1 MDDGGYLAPWP
12 RRSLRLVARLLRRP
26 EPGRVAPG
34 AGTDAVRALPARL
47 RHRRHPGAGGRRDQG
62 GAPNRAQAARPRP
75 LRRPPDAPGD
85 PQGARRRARPAR
97 SGGDVTGVGG
107 VTPRQTGDTAPDP
120 RMRWWG
126 WGVDRDAMRLP
137 DDAQALIEGGL
148 GVKEP
153 PQARV
158 ELDAIALPP
167 SRLDSSVRERI
178 AEAVGGEA
186 MRDDQLARVAHGAG
200 RSYPDLVRLRSG
212 RIAAPDVVAYPGSH
226 DEVRAVLGVCAEA
239 GVAVVPFGG
248 GTSVVG
254 GVEPEAANHAAVVS
268 LDLARMAAVVDVDQ
282 LSLTARLQPGMT
294 GPEAEAALAAHGLT
308 LGHLPQSWEYATIGG
323 FAATRSAG
331 QASTGYG
338 RFDKL
343 VLGLRLATPGGDVAV
358 KPFPGTA
365 GPTPALRE
373 LIVGSEGVL
382 GVITEVTLA
391 VRPLPEVRQYEGW
404 SFKSFAA
411 GVDAF
416 RELEQARA
424 AGDVSRLSDE
434 TETMLSLASAGR
446 SGGIAARLAQRWLEL
461 RGHEHGCIAI
471 VGFEGEADEALDR
484 ANRARA
490 LLRSAGGLRLGKRPG
505 AAWEDQ
511 RYRAP
516 YLRDELMDR
525 GVMIETL
532 ETATTWSNL
541 HNLYAAVQGA
551 LREHAPLVLRHVSH
565 LYPSGASLYYTF
577 MAAQEGGREIE
588 QWRAAKTAASDAI
601 VAAGGT
607 ITHHH
612 AIGIDHT
619 AWLRAEIG
627 D

>member
-1 MDDGGYLAPWP
+1 
-12 RRSLRLVARLLRRP
+12 
-26 EPGRVAPG
+26 
-34 AGTDAVRALPARL
+34 
-47 RHRRHPGAGGRRDQG
+47 
-62 GAPNRAQAARPRP
+62 
-75 LRRPPDAPGD
+75 
-85 PQGARRRARPAR
+85 
-97 SGGDVTGVGG
+97 
-107 VTPRQTGDTAPDP
+107 
-120 RMRWWG
+120 MRWWG
-126 WGVDRDAMRLP
+126 WGVDRDAMQLP
-137 DDAQALIEGGL
+137 ETAQAMIEGGL
-148 GVKEP
+148 GVKERP
-153 PQARV
+153 PPRV
-158 ELDAIALPP
+158 ELDAIELPAH
-167 SRLDSSVRERI
+167 RLEAAVRARLGAI
-178 AEAVGGEA
+178 VGDEGV
-186 MRDDQLARVAHGAG
+186 RDDRLARVAHSAG

-212 RIAAPDVVAYPGSH
+212 QVSSPDVVVYPADH
-226 DEVRAVLGVCAEA
+226 DQVQAVLEVCADG

-254 GVEPEAANHAAVVS
+254 GVEPQAGPFAAVVT
-268 LDLARMAAVVDVDQ
+268 LDLARMASLAEIDE
-282 LSLTARLQPGMT
+282 LSLTARMQPGMS
-294 GPEAEAALAAHGLT
+294 GPEAEAALGSFGLT

-338 RFDKL
+338 RMDKL
-343 VLGLRLATPGGDVAV
+343 VLGLRLAAPAGEVQVRAL
-358 KPFPGTA
+358 PGTA

-382 GVITEVTLA
+382 GVITEVTCA
-391 VRPLPEVRQYEGW
+391 VQPVPAVRQYEGW

-411 GVDAF
+411 GVDAL
-416 RELEQARA
+416 RELEQAHC

-434 TETMLSLASAGR
+434 TETMLSLASAGQ
-446 SGGIAARLAQRWLEL
+446 SGGQAAKLGQRWLKL

-471 VGFEGEADEALDR
+471 LGFEGEADEALDR

-490 LLRSAGGLRLGKRPG
+490 LLRSAAGLRLGRRPG
-505 AAWEDQ
+505 AAWAKQ

-516 YLRDELMDR
+516 YLRDELMDH
-525 GVMIETL
+525 GVMVETL

-541 HNLYAAVQGA
+541 HNLYGAVQNA
-551 LREHAPLVLRHVSH
+551 LRESLTERGTPPLVMCHVSH

-577 MAAQEGGREIE
+577 MAAQQRGQEIE

-619 AWLRAEIG
+619 PWVRAEIG
-627 D
+627 DAGLDLLRAAKERLDPRGIMNPGKLLP